1 MLARA
6 TFTIVTWDKEP
17 VDEREGGPDVI
28 GAQGNI
34 PKGPHRGLATFVGKR
49 ILARAGAEAKKLPS
63 SSFSSRNSSFPPP
76 NSSFSRSK
84 ACPVPRYGA
93 GIQGRGLG
101 GANEPRTPP
110 PPSVP
115 NSHNLVCG
123 WQPAWAIGMKARG
136 PKPNR
141 TRAPAF
147 GQGG

>member
-84 ACPVPRYGA
+84 ACPVPRTGRESRGGVWVVQMNREHLHRLASQILITWCA
-93 GIQGRGLG
+93 GGNRHGR
-101 GANEPRTPP
+101 
-110 PPSVP
+110 
-115 NSHNLVCG
+115 LV
-123 WQPAWAIGMKARG
+123 
-136 PKPNR
+136 
-141 TRAPAF
+141 
-147 GQGG
+147 